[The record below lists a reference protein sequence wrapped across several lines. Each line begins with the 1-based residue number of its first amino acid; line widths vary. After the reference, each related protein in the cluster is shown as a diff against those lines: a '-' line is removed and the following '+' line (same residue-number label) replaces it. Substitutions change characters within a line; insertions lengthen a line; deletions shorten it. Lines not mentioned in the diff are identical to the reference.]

1 MRYGSE
7 NAIGGPGEIA
17 PVATSSFFGVD
28 VGPES
33 LGCRNGDF
41 WTLGGASGVDAER
54 TGSGK
59 AGMDSSDEDV
69 SIVMF
74 LVVTC
79 PSRIV

>member
-7 NAIGGPGEIA
+7 NAIGGPGEAA

-33 LGCRNGDF
+33 LGWRKGDF
-41 WTLGGASGVDAER
+41 WTLSGASGVGEEI

-59 AGMDSSDEDV
+59 AGMGSSVEDV

-74 LVVTC
+74 LVTTG
-79 PSRIV
+79 PSLIV

>member
-7 NAIGGPGEIA
+7 NAIGGPCVTA
-17 PVATSSFFGVD
+17 SVANSNFFGVD

-41 WTLGGASGVDAER
+41 STFGGASGSGDEI

-59 AGMDSSDEDV
+59 AGMESSGDDV

-74 LVVTC
+74 LVVTD
-79 PSRIV
+79 PSLIV

>member
-7 NAIGGPGEIA
+7 NAIGGPGETA
-17 PVATSSFFGVD
+17 PVASSSFFGVD
-28 VGPES
+28 VGPGS
-33 LGCRNGDF
+33 LGWRNGDF
-41 WTLGGASGVDAER
+41 WTLGGASGADPER

-74 LVVTC
+74 LVATD
-79 PSRIV
+79 PSLIV